1 MKKLCIFDFDG
12 TLVDSLEDVVIC
24 FNKTLSMHNFDT
36 LTNDEYIEHLGGNI
50 DEIVSLILKDKNTPE
65 NIELI
70 KNTYAKI
77 YCTSNNE
84 HTHPFSN
91 IKEVLAELQNK
102 NIILAIN
109 SNRTTKS
116 IKYYVDKFFEDINFI
131 DIEGHNIDYPSK
143 PSPIGVNNI
152 IKKAN
157 VELSEVI
164 YIGDSITDIKTAQNA
179 GIDCVLV
186 KWGYGKSD
194 AFESDYPLSFIE
206 DTKEL
211 LEIINY

>member
-12 TLVDSLEDVVIC
+12 TLFDSVDDVVIC
-24 FNKTLSMHNFDT
+24 FNKALSMHNFDT
-36 LTNDEYIEHLGGNI
+36 LTYEEYIERLGGNI
-50 DEIVSLILKDKNTPE
+50 DEMVSLILKDKNTPE

-77 YCTSNNE
+77 YGASTKE
-84 HTHPFSN
+84 HTHPFSGIN
-91 IKEVLAELQNK
+91 EVLVELQNK

-109 SNRTTKS
+109 SNRITKS
-116 IKYYVDKFFEDINFI
+116 IKYYVDKFFEDIDFI
-131 DIEGHNIDYPSK
+131 EIEGHNLDYPSK
-143 PSPIGVNNI
+143 PSPIGVNKI

-164 YIGDSITDIKTAQNA
+164 YIGDSITDIKTAKNA

-206 DTKEL
+206 DTEGL